1 MLQLHDSLSGSR
13 KPLKPLQPGHI
24 RLYVCG
30 VTVYDY
36 CHLGHARVMIVFDM
50 LVRYLRAQGWR
61 VTYVRNI
68 TDIDDKI
75 INRAAETSV
84 AADAIA
90 ERFTAAMHEDEAA
103 LGLES
108 PDLEPRATAH
118 IEHII
123 AMIERL
129 LARGYAYVGAG
140 EVGQGDVYYDVSAFA
155 GYGRLSGKQPAD
167 LRAGARVA
175 VNEAKAD
182 PLDFVLWKAA
192 KPGEPSWSSP
202 WGAGRPGW
210 HIECSAM
217 STHCLGEHFDI
228 HGGGLD
234 LIFPHH
240 ENEIA
245 QSEGATGSTFVNHWV
260 HNGFVTVDDEK
271 MSKSLGNFLTIR
283 DVLARYPA
291 ELVRYFVLATHYRSP
306 LAYSAAAMDAAG
318 NALARLYTALRDA
331 PAAMDGAAEP
341 AAAAAQ
347 AHVQRFEQAMAD
359 DLNTPAAMSVLFDLA
374 RECNRLRGESPATAA
389 ALAAVLRR
397 LGGQIGLLQDNPDA
411 FLKTGGSQMLDEAE
425 IEAQIAARKA
435 ARAARDFAEADRIRD
450 LLAAQGIQLEDGPT
464 GTIWRRG

>member
-1 MLQLHDSLSGSR
+1 
-13 KPLKPLQPGHI
+13 
-24 RLYVCG
+24 
-30 VTVYDY
+30 
-36 CHLGHARVMIVFDM
+36 
-50 LVRYLRAQGWR
+50 
-61 VTYVRNI
+61 
-68 TDIDDKI
+68 
-75 INRAAETSV
+75 
-84 AADAIA
+84 
-90 ERFTAAMHEDEAA
+90 
-103 LGLES
+103 
-108 PDLEPRATAH
+108 
-118 IEHII
+118 
-123 AMIERL
+123 
-129 LARGYAYVGAG
+129 
-140 EVGQGDVYYDVSAFA
+140 
-155 GYGRLSGKQPAD
+155 
-167 LRAGARVA
+167 
-175 VNEAKAD
+175 
-182 PLDFVLWKAA
+182 
-192 KPGEPSWSSP
+192 
-202 WGAGRPGW
+202 
-210 HIECSAM
+210 
-217 STHCLGEHFDI
+217 
-228 HGGGLD
+228 
-234 LIFPHH
+234 
-240 ENEIA
+240 IA

-291 ELVRYFVLATHYRSP
+291 ELVRYFVLATHYRSQ